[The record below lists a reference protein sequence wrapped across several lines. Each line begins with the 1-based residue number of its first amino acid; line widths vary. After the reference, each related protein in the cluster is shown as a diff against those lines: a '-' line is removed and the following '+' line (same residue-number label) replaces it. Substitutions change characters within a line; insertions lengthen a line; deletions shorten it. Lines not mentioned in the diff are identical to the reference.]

1 MQKISPK
8 PGNFRHVDNRAVS
21 VWSKAGKP
29 KLFLEE
35 PKTILKKLKEP
46 NIKLASQA

>member
-1 MQKISPK
+1 M
-8 PGNFRHVDNRAVS
+8 DYRAVF
-21 VWSKAGKP
+21 VWSKAGMP
-29 KLFLEE
+29 ELFLEE